1 MSQFIVTDPTLLGIS
16 VKSLHRFLDAIEES
30 GLPFHSCMILRHG
43 KVALEA
49 YWKPNRA
56 DETHR
61 LYSATKSFVSVAIG
75 LLVDKKML
83 SLDDKIVSFFP
94 DLVSKATHPFVREAT
109 VRDLLRMA
117 TPFKKPTYGDPDESG
132 KDWLASYFRTKADR
146 PASTE
151 WSYDSC
157 GTYVLGAIVR
167 RLTGKQFY
175 EFLREEILDEL
186 EISKDSRCLLGPD
199 GEAWAG
205 SAILL
210 STRDFATFS
219 QFLLQGGVWN
229 GKRLVSEE
237 YLREATT
244 KQIDNDPERT
254 GESWRCGYGYQF
266 WILRDNAFC
275 MLGAGG
281 QISVCFPKKDLVF
294 VSTAD
299 IQGRSDGKSL
309 IFDMLWREIIE
320 TLDTDASDADA
331 HESLLARCEA
341 LTLPIV
347 AGAATSPIAAQV
359 CGKTY
364 RVEPNA
370 MGITEMSL
378 TLDGNEGALTYKN
391 ARGEKTIRFGLC
403 QNLTTTFPETHFHGD
418 RLGEPSGREF
428 RTVNSGAWISHTTFS
443 LRCNI
448 IDDYVGN
455 LTVTLAFEG
464 DSLDLSMQKNAQF
477 FLKDYHGVARGTR
490 TIAK

>member
-1 MSQFIVTDPTLLGIS
+1 MNQFAAVNPTELGIS
-16 VKSLHRFLDAIEES
+16 IQSLHRFLDAVEAS
-30 GLPFHSCMILRHG
+30 RLPFHSCMILRHG

-49 YWKPNRA
+49 YWHPNRA

-61 LYSATKSFVSVAIG
+61 LYSATKSFVSIAIG
-75 LLVDKKML
+75 LLADKKML
-83 SLDDKIVSFFP
+83 SLDDKIVRFFP
-94 DLVSKATHPFVREAT
+94 DLVSESTHSFVRKAT

-117 TPFKKPTYGDPDESG
+117 TPFKKPTYGDPDVSG
-132 KDWLASYFRTKADR
+132 KDWLASYFRTPADH
-146 PASTE
+146 PAGTVYN
-151 WSYDSC
+151 YDSC

-186 EISKDSRCLLGPD
+186 GIAKSSRCLLGPD

-210 STRDFATFS
+210 GTRDFAKFS

-229 GKRLVSEE
+229 GKRLISEE
-237 YLREATT
+237 YIREATT
-244 KQIDNDPERT
+244 KQIDNDPEGS
-254 GESWRCGYGYQF
+254 GEPWRCGYGYQF

-281 QISVCFPKKDLVF
+281 QISVCLPQKELVF
-294 VSTAD
+294 VCTAD
-299 IQGRSDGKSL
+299 IQGRNDGKSL

-341 LTLPIV
+341 LTLPTV

-364 RVEPNA
+364 RMEPNP
-370 MGITEMSL
+370 MGITQLAL
-378 TLDGNEGALTYKN
+378 TLDGNKGTLSYEN
-391 ARGEKTIRFGLC
+391 ARGEKMLRFGLC
-403 QNLTTTFPETHFHGD
+403 QNLVTTFPETHFHGD

-428 RTVNSGAWISHTTFS
+428 RTVNSGAWVSHTTFS

-455 LTVTLAFEG
+455 LNVTLAFKG
-464 DSLDLSMQKNAQF
+464 DALTLSMHKNAQF
-477 FLKDYHGVARGTR
+477 FLKDYHGFACGIRATE
-490 TIAK
+490 